1 MFKKEDK
8 NSFWSE
14 IGKRFHKKRL
24 LDKSWELLIE
34 MISFDQEMF
43 YDAFHIL
50 RKEYSEEKIFA
61 LREQDKQVN
70 FLQVSVREKV
80 ETHLMISQ
88 KYRNDLSFS
97 LGIVTVVNHLER
109 IGDNCKNISDIALIY
124 KKTMQFGEL
133 ENIVTEKE
141 NKVLKHFEMLKE
153 AFIKKDENICKKIME
168 EYKSQIS
175 GPIDEEIKKILHGNY
190 PELSQVKS
198 IVVTMYLR
206 YLKRIDA
213 LQKNVATIMVN
224 PFAQL
229 GYEKMGVNNE

>member
-1 MFKKEDK
+1 
-8 NSFWSE
+8 
-14 IGKRFHKKRL
+14 
-24 LDKSWELLIE
+24 
-34 MISFDQEMF
+34 MF

-61 LREQDKQVN
+61 LREKDKQVN
-70 FLQVSVREKV
+70 FMQVSVRENIEK
-80 ETHLMISQ
+80 HLLLCQ
-88 KYRNDLSFS
+88 KYRTDLSIS
-97 LGIVTVVNHLER
+97 LGMATVVNHLER

-124 KKTMQFGEL
+124 KKTMQFNKL
-133 ENIVTEKE
+133 EDIVVEKE

-153 AFIKKDENICKKIME
+153 AFINKDENICKKIMS

-175 GPIDEEIKKILHGNY
+175 GPIDEEIKRILHGNY

-198 IVVTMYLR
+198 IVVAMYLR

-229 GYEKMGVNNE
+229 GYKETDGMDE